1 MVTKTGYEIPKNLV
15 LILLPK
21 PGEVRHEMPLG
32 GRTYDIHVP
41 VYVNHELDVRF
52 YPRAYLYGKR
62 GAVYGVLPFIEQPL
76 AEKGITCVYPVNPTR
91 ATGSTPETLRGLSI
105 IHGADGKDYL
115 TVL

>member
-21 PGEVRHEMPLG
+21 PGGMRYEMPLG
-32 GRTYDIHVP
+32 GRTYDISVP
-41 VYVNHELDVRF
+41 DYVNHQLDVKS
-52 YPRAYLYGKR
+52 YPRAFLYGKR
-62 GAVYGVLPFIEQPL
+62 GAVYGVLPFLEQPL
-76 AEKGITCVYPVNPTR
+76 ADKGITCVYPVNPTR

-115 TVL
+115 TIL